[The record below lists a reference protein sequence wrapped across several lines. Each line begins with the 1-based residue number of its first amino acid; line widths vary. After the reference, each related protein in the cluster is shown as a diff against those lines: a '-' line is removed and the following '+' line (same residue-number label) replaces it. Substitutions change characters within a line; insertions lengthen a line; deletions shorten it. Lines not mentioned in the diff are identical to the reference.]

1 MILTEKLENPVL
13 KLLRS
18 ENFEFIISFLYHI
31 FRNKNNQNDT
41 IKQIKLEKELELFI
55 KDFNGKTSFQNK
67 KEENAHF
74 YIEFW
79 IKNQFLRRIE
89 IWDFE
94 NDYTIEL
101 SDSALQVL
109 NFVDNLWIEEKYLHA
124 SVKSDFENALWNL
137 KFVAFSSSS
146 LKEQNVKEIE
156 KQIKDLEHKK
166 KLIESWTLESF
177 EEEVYDKYVAA
188 KEILKK
194 LPTSFRKV
202 ETVFE
207 NIYLD
212 INKKS
217 NNEELNRGKLLSF
230 TLDEIE
236 QKINS
241 SPQWKSFEWFEQFYS
256 KKPKELIQALEEVFS
271 KFEIISELE
280 KQKSI
285 RSLIEV
291 DLLKSKKRA
300 YAKKTFIVSKLRDVF
315 NESSSKERKIGISLI
330 KNIKK
335 LFLENNKKIQYKE
348 VLCEINDGIKI
359 DVFMGKNFFESKK
372 TLTLQKYELNFE
384 KQNIELNIENIFRYT
399 TISENEVRKR
409 IFEFLT
415 EKETVKLQEILEN
428 HPIKYWIDEFMLY
441 IKSAKNMK
449 WSITD
454 SKKQEFEI
462 VWIKNDLVLKS
473 GEVEFVKK

>member
-1 MILTEKLENPVL
+1 MLLTEKLENPIL

-18 ENFEFIISFLYHI
+18 ENFEFIISFLFHI
-31 FRNKNNQNDT
+31 FRNKNNQNDI
-41 IKQIKLEKELELFI
+41 IKQLKLEKELEIFI
-55 KDFNGKTSFQNK
+55 KDFNKNTSFQEK
-67 KEENAHF
+67 KEENAKN
-74 YIEFW
+74 YIESW

-94 NDYTIEL
+94 NDYNIEL
-101 SDSALQVL
+101 SDYALQVI
-109 NFVDNLWIEEKYLHA
+109 NFVDNLWIEEKYIHA
-124 SVKSDFENALWNL
+124 SVKSDFENALSNL
-137 KFVAFSSSS
+137 KFVAFSSGS
-146 LKEQNVKEIE
+146 LKEQNLKELDR
-156 KQIKDLEHKK
+156 QIKDLENKK
-166 KLIESWTLESF
+166 RLIESGKLESF

-217 NNEELNRGKLLSF
+217 NNEDLNKWKLLWD
-230 TLDEIE
+230 TLEQIE
-236 QKINS
+236 SKINS

-256 KKPKELIQALEEVFS
+256 KKPKELIQSLEEVFS

-300 YAKKTFIVSKLRDVF
+300 YAKKTFIVSKLRDIF
-315 NESSSKERKIGISLI
+315 NESSSKERKAGINLI

-335 LFLENNKKIQYKE
+335 FYLENLKKINYKSN
-348 VLCEINDGIKI
+348 LIEIEDWISI
-359 DVFMGKNFFESKK
+359 DLFIWKNFFETKK
-372 TLTLQKYELNFE
+372 SVSLNKYDLEQE
-384 KQNIELNIENIFRYT
+384 KKENLELNIENIFKYT
-399 TISENEVRKR
+399 SLSESEIKKR
-409 IFEFLT
+409 IYSILSQK
-415 EKETVKLQEILEN
+415 EKAELNEILKKY
-428 HPIKYWIDEFMLY
+428 PIKYGIDEFMQYVKLAKS
-441 IKSAKNMK
+441 IKWNISESEKY
-449 WSITD
+449 
-454 SKKQEFEI
+454 EFEI
-462 VWIKNDLVLKS
+462 KWIKNNLVLES
-473 GEVEFVKK
+473 GKIEFLK